1 MLLGLLLKEI
11 FRLQRRFQIS
21 AIESIDFFGRTGSD
35 RRGFHRHFSSGI
47 RAFSASAL
55 PEAHV
60 SRRRPA
66 RARRPLAVGDDA
78 RRLLGGRD
86 GEVVRAGTSESL
98 SRAMRA
104 RGGVRRRLRPER
116 RRVGRV
122 AFRRHLRRGEPAP
135 LGDRR
140 GRRRPAQ
147 LADVLDVRPRRGHRP
162 GRAGR
167 VDDRAPGR
175 RHLRPRGGP
184 YLSGNRRSPGESS
197 TPSATPA
204 SSPPEAAE
212 ASSPSLASRST
223 DHAHPLASPPSPS
236 TARRASRSATEPTS
250 RRTPRTLAKTPETP
264 SRARPPRVV
273 SSGTVAAHPSSRHRP
288 SPRRHPRASRPRY
301 RRPRPSPRPPPG
313 RLHLGRRR
321 RRPRPSPRPRFP
333 SSHARRPSH
342 RHTPRRRD
350 SRSSS
355 PSSSP

>member
-1 MLLGLLLKEI
+1 MLGLLLKEI

-47 RAFSASAL
+47 REFSASAL

-86 GEVVRAGTSESL
+86 GGVVRAGTSESL

-184 YLSGNRRSPGESS
+184 YLSGNRRSPGESRQR
-197 TPSATPA
+197 
-204 SSPPEAAE
+204 
-212 ASSPSLASRST
+212 L
-223 DHAHPLASPPSPS
+223 
-236 TARRASRSATEPTS
+236 RRR
-250 RRTPRTLAKTPETP
+250 
-264 SRARPPRVV
+264 
-273 SSGTVAAHPSSRHRP
+273 
-288 SPRRHPRASRPRY
+288 RRHP
-301 RRPRPSPRPPPG
+301 
-313 RLHLGRRR
+313 RR
-321 RRPRPSPRPRFP
+321 RRPRRLRLLWRRARPTTHTRSRLLRHPRRRVVRAAPRPSPPRGGRRGPSRKPPRRLLVRVPRASSLPVLLRPTPLRATAHPRDGILERPVHDIDARAPLPALLPDVSTSDGDVDARAPLPALASRPR
-333 SSHARRPSH
+333 ARRPSH